1 MAKYSKRSP
10 EAIQEEIAALTTS
23 SLEHIKDYS
32 DSPEER
38 LKLLDFMGNFYQYS
52 LRNQLLIQSQ
62 FPGAA
67 GVGSFGFFKKMGFS
81 VKKGEKGIRIL
92 QPNPQTYFKTKA
104 GETKRLTDA
113 TTEEKKALN
122 RKELKQHTV
131 TYYKLTSVFELSQTT
146 AGPEDY
152 PKLFP
157 NRPCSSEIKD
167 PQLLKE
173 LDLGLRQVADKLN
186 VPINNRENSLFH
198 IQELGSA
205 KGAFITNNHGQK
217 EIFLSHRLSEEERI
231 PTLIH
236 ELAHAALHDPKNL
249 PDKGYWTTENV
260 KSDGASIKDLQA
272 EMVSYVVTKHYGI
285 DTSEEAIRY
294 MASWTKHLSV
304 LDEKEEPAQLQ
315 ILEDI
320 QRTAKQF
327 VETIEASLSQDLS
340 RENLVTKERQEEREG
355 SEPTKQIDPSL
366 EDQFATYYGIAKDPA
381 FSREEISRYAQE
393 TNNLS
398 EKEIRA
404 KLALHRDEKIV
415 DWSYTGEK
423 TSSEIKSYKEDQQL
437 NFRKRVIEGHAF
449 YQVDESIAIM
459 LKPNKDGA
467 SIDFMQFDQVGD
479 VQTYVV
485 GNLEQAAERLASM
498 NASPTFDTPF
508 IQKFLSKDSD
518 QKLNQHILHNQVMRE
533 TYQEETGRSMV

>member
-1 MAKYSKRSP
+1 MAKYSKPSP
-10 EAIQEEIAALTTS
+10 EALQEEIAALTTS
-23 SLEHIKDYS
+23 SLEHVKEYT
-32 DSPEER
+32 DSPEQR

-52 LRNQLLIQSQ
+52 LRNQLLIQCQ
-62 FPGAA
+62 FPGAK

-104 GETKRLTDA
+104 GETKRLNDA
-113 TTEEKKALN
+113 TPDEKKALD

-131 TYYKLTSVFELSQTT
+131 TYYKLTSVFDISQTT

-157 NRPCSSEIKD
+157 NRPFSFEIKD

-173 LDLGLRQVADKLN
+173 LDLGLRQIANKLN
-186 VPINNRENSLFH
+186 VPINDRENSLFH

-205 KGAFITNNHGQK
+205 KGAFISDNQGQK

-249 PDKGYWTTENV
+249 SDQGYWTTENV
-260 KSDGASIKDLQA
+260 NSDGASIKELQA

-285 DTSEEAIRY
+285 DTSEEAIHY
-294 MASWTKHLSV
+294 MASWTKHLST
-304 LDEKEEPAQLQ
+304 LEEKEEPAQLL

-327 VETIEASLSQDLS
+327 VETIEASLSQNLS
-340 RENLVTKERQEEREG
+340 RENLVTNELQEEREL
-355 SEPTKQIDPSL
+355 SEPTVSNVTVL
-366 EDQFATYYGIAKDPA
+366 EEQFATYYGIAEDPT
-381 FSREEISRYAQE
+381 FSKEEISRYAQE
-393 TNNLS
+393 TTTLS

-423 TSSEIKSYKEDQQL
+423 TSSEIKDYKEDQQL
-437 NFRKRVIEGHAF
+437 NFRKRVVDGHAF
-449 YQVDESIAIM
+449 YQVDETIEIM

-485 GNLEQAAERLASM
+485 GNLEQAAEKLASM

>member
-10 EAIQEEIAALTTS
+10 EEIQEEIVALTTS

-62 FPGAA
+62 FPGAS

-104 GETKRLTDA
+104 GETKRLIDA
-113 TTEEKKALN
+113 TPEEKKALD

-131 TYYKLTSVFELSQTT
+131 TYYKLTSVFDISQTT

-157 NRPCSSEIKD
+157 NRPFSFEIKD

-186 VPINNRENSLFH
+186 VPINDRENSLFH

-205 KGAFITNNHGQK
+205 KGAFISDNRGQK

-249 PDKGYWTTENV
+249 PDQGYWTTENV
-260 KSDGASIKDLQA
+260 TSDGASIKELQA

-285 DTSEEAIRY
+285 DTSEEAIHY
-294 MASWTKHLSV
+294 MASWTKHLST
-304 LDEKEEPAQLQ
+304 LEEKEEPAQLL

-327 VETIEASLSQDLS
+327 VETIEASLSQNLS
-340 RENLVTKERQEEREG
+340 RENLVTNELEREP
-355 SEPTKQIDPSL
+355 SEPTVSNVTAL
-366 EDQFATYYGIAKDPA
+366 EEQFATYYGIAKDPA

-393 TNNLS
+393 TTTLS

-423 TSSEIKSYKEDQQL
+423 TSIEIKDYKEEQQL
-437 NFRKRVIEGHAF
+437 NFRKRVVDGHAF
-449 YQVDESIAIM
+449 YQVDETIEIM
-459 LKPNKDGA
+459 LKPNKDGT

-508 IQKFLSKDSD
+508 IQKFLSKDND
-518 QKLNQHILHNQVMRE
+518 QKLNQHILHNQVMRD

>member
-10 EAIQEEIAALTTS
+10 EAIQEEIVALTTS

-62 FPGAA
+62 FPGAT

-104 GETKRLTDA
+104 GETKRLIDA
-113 TTEEKKALN
+113 TPEEKKALD

-131 TYYKLTSVFELSQTT
+131 TYYKLTSVFDISQTT

-157 NRPCSSEIKD
+157 NRPFSFEIKD
-167 PQLLKE
+167 PQLLNE
-173 LDLGLRQVADKLN
+173 LDLGLKQVADKLN
-186 VPINNRENSLFH
+186 VPINDRENSLFH

-205 KGAFITNNHGQK
+205 KGAFISDNQGQK

-249 PDKGYWTTENV
+249 PDQGYWTTENV
-260 KSDGASIKDLQA
+260 TSADASIKELQA

-285 DTSEEAIRY
+285 DTSEEAIHY
-294 MASWTKHLSV
+294 MASWTKHLST
-304 LDEKEEPAQLQ
+304 LEEKEEPAQLL

-327 VETIEASLSQDLS
+327 VETIEASLSQNLS
-340 RENLVTKERQEEREG
+340 RENLVTNELEREP
-355 SEPTKQIDPSL
+355 SEPTVSNVTAL
-366 EDQFATYYGIAKDPA
+366 EEQFATYYGIAKDPA
-381 FSREEISRYAQE
+381 FSREEISHYAQE
-393 TNNLS
+393 TTTLS

-423 TSSEIKSYKEDQQL
+423 TSIEIKDYKEEQQL
-437 NFRKRVIEGHAF
+437 NFRKRVIDGHAF
-449 YQVDESIAIM
+449 YQVDETIEIM
-459 LKPNKDGA
+459 LKPNKDGT

-508 IQKFLSKDSD
+508 IQKFLSKDND
-518 QKLNQHILHNQVMRE
+518 QKLNQHILHNQVMRD

>member
-1 MAKYSKRSP
+1 MNKYSKRSP

-32 DSPEER
+32 DSPQER

-62 FPGAA
+62 FPGAS

-113 TTEEKKALN
+113 TPEEKKALD

-131 TYYKLTSVFELSQTT
+131 TYYKLTSVFDISQTT

-157 NRPCSSEIKD
+157 NRPFSFEIKD

-173 LDLGLRQVADKLN
+173 LDLGLKQVADKLN
-186 VPINNRENSLFH
+186 VPINDRENSLFH

-249 PDKGYWTTENV
+249 PDQGYWTTENV
-260 KSDGASIKDLQA
+260 KSDGASIKELQA

-285 DTSEEAIRY
+285 DTSEEAIHY
-294 MASWTKHLSV
+294 MASWTKHLST
-304 LDEKEEPAQLQ
+304 LEEKEEPAQLL

-327 VETIEASLSQDLS
+327 VETIEASLSQNLS
-340 RENLVTKERQEEREG
+340 RENLVTNELEREP
-355 SEPTKQIDPSL
+355 SEPTVSNVTAL
-366 EDQFATYYGIAKDPA
+366 EEQFATYYGIAKDPT
-381 FSREEISRYAQE
+381 FSREEISHYAQE
-393 TNNLS
+393 TTTLS

-423 TSSEIKSYKEDQQL
+423 TSSEIKDYKEEQQL
-437 NFRKRVIEGHAF
+437 NFRKRVVDGHAF
-449 YQVDESIAIM
+449 YQVDETIEIM
-459 LKPNKDGA
+459 LKPNKDGT

-508 IQKFLSKDSD
+508 IQKFLSKDND
-518 QKLNQHILHNQVMRE
+518 QKLNQHILHNQVMRD

>member
-32 DSPEER
+32 DSPQER

-62 FPGAA
+62 FPGAS

-113 TTEEKKALN
+113 TTEEKKALD

-131 TYYKLTSVFELSQTT
+131 TYYKLTSVFDISQTT

-157 NRPCSSEIKD
+157 NRPFSFEIKD

-173 LDLGLRQVADKLN
+173 LDLGLKQVADKLN
-186 VPINNRENSLFH
+186 VPINDRENSLFH

-249 PDKGYWTTENV
+249 PDQGYWTTENV
-260 KSDGASIKDLQA
+260 KSDGASIKELQA

-285 DTSEEAIRY
+285 DTSEEAIHY
-294 MASWTKHLSV
+294 MASWTKHLST
-304 LDEKEEPAQLQ
+304 LEEKEEPAQLL

-327 VETIEASLSQDLS
+327 VETIEASLSQNLS
-340 RENLVTKERQEEREG
+340 RENLVTNELEREP
-355 SEPTKQIDPSL
+355 SEPTVSNVTAL
-366 EDQFATYYGIAKDPA
+366 EEQFATYYGIAKDPT
-381 FSREEISRYAQE
+381 FSREEISHYAQE
-393 TNNLS
+393 TTTLS

-423 TSSEIKSYKEDQQL
+423 TSSEIKDYKEEQQL
-437 NFRKRVIEGHAF
+437 NFRKRVVDGHAF
-449 YQVDESIAIM
+449 YQVDETIEIM
-459 LKPNKDGA
+459 LKPNKDGT

-508 IQKFLSKDSD
+508 IQKFLSKDND
-518 QKLNQHILHNQVMRE
+518 QKLNQHILHNQVMRD

>member
-1 MAKYSKRSP
+1 M
-10 EAIQEEIAALTTS
+10 
-23 SLEHIKDYS
+23 
-32 DSPEER
+32 
-38 LKLLDFMGNFYQYS
+38 
-52 LRNQLLIQSQ
+52 
-62 FPGAA
+62 
-67 GVGSFGFFKKMGFS
+67 
-81 VKKGEKGIRIL
+81 
-92 QPNPQTYFKTKA
+92 
-104 GETKRLTDA
+104 
-113 TTEEKKALN
+113 
-122 RKELKQHTV
+122 KQHTV
-131 TYYKLTSVFELSQTT
+131 TYYKLTSVFDISQTT

-157 NRPCSSEIKD
+157 NRPFSFEIKD

-186 VPINNRENSLFH
+186 VPINDREDSLFH

-249 PDKGYWTTENV
+249 PELGYWTTENV
-260 KSDGASIKDLQA
+260 TSADASIKELQA
-272 EMVSYVVTKHYGI
+272 EMVSYIVTKHYGI

-327 VETIEASLSQDLS
+327 VETIEASLSQNLS
-340 RENLVTKERQEEREG
+340 RENLLTNERQEEREL
-355 SEPTKQIDPSL
+355 SDPTVSNVIAL
-366 EDQFATYYGIAKDPA
+366 EEQFATHYGIAKDPA
-381 FSREEISRYAQE
+381 FSREEISHYAQE
-393 TNNLS
+393 TTTLS

-423 TSSEIKSYKEDQQL
+423 TSIEIKDYKEEQQL
-437 NFRKRVIEGHAF
+437 NFRKRVVDGHAF
-449 YQVDESIAIM
+449 YQVDETIEIM
-459 LKPNKDGA
+459 LKPNKDGT

-508 IQKFLSKDSD
+508 IQKFLSKDND
-518 QKLNQHILHNQVMRE
+518 QKLNQHILHNQVMRD

>member
-32 DSPEER
+32 DSPQER

-62 FPGAA
+62 FPGAS

-113 TTEEKKALN
+113 TPEEKKALD

-131 TYYKLTSVFELSQTT
+131 TYYKLTSVFDISQTT

-157 NRPCSSEIKD
+157 NRPFSFEIKD

-173 LDLGLRQVADKLN
+173 LDLGLKQVADKLN
-186 VPINNRENSLFH
+186 VPINDRENSLFH

-249 PDKGYWTTENV
+249 PDQGYWTTENV
-260 KSDGASIKDLQA
+260 TSADASIKELQA

-285 DTSEEAIRY
+285 DTSEEAIHY
-294 MASWTKHLSV
+294 MASWTKHLST
-304 LDEKEEPAQLQ
+304 LEEKEEPAQLL

-327 VETIEASLSQDLS
+327 VETIEASLSQNLS
-340 RENLVTKERQEEREG
+340 RENLVTNELEREP
-355 SEPTKQIDPSL
+355 SEPTVSNVTAL
-366 EDQFATYYGIAKDPA
+366 EEQFATYYGIAKDPT
-381 FSREEISRYAQE
+381 FSREEISHYAQE
-393 TNNLS
+393 TTTLS

-423 TSSEIKSYKEDQQL
+423 TSSEIKDYKEEQQL
-437 NFRKRVIEGHAF
+437 NFRKRVVDGHAF
-449 YQVDESIAIM
+449 YQVDETIEIM
-459 LKPNKDGA
+459 LKPNKDGT

-508 IQKFLSKDSD
+508 IQKFLSKDND
-518 QKLNQHILHNQVMRE
+518 QKLNQHILHNQVMRD

>member
-1 MAKYSKRSP
+1 MAKYSKPSP
-10 EAIQEEIAALTTS
+10 EALQEEIAALTTS
-23 SLEHIKDYS
+23 SLEHVKEYTN
-32 DSPEER
+32 SPEQR
-38 LKLLDFMGNFYQYS
+38 LKLFDFMGNFYQYS

-62 FPGAA
+62 FPGAR

-104 GETKRLTDA
+104 GETKRLNDA
-113 TTEEKKALN
+113 TPEEKKALD

-131 TYYKLTSVFELSQTT
+131 TYYKLTSVFDISQTT

-157 NRPCSSEIKD
+157 NRPFSFEIKD

-186 VPINNRENSLFH
+186 VPINDRENSLFH

-205 KGAFITNNHGQK
+205 KGAFISDNQGQK
-217 EIFLSHRLSEEERI
+217 EIFLSHRLSDEERI

-249 PDKGYWTTENV
+249 PDRGYWTTENV
-260 KSDGASIKDLQA
+260 KSDGASIKELQS

-285 DTSEEAIRY
+285 DTSEEAIHY
-294 MASWTKHLSV
+294 MASWTKHLST
-304 LDEKEEPAQLQ
+304 LEEKEEPAQLL

-327 VETIEASLSQDLS
+327 IETIEASLSQNLS
-340 RENLVTKERQEEREG
+340 RENLAAKKVRNELENSGPTTPDLPNPEE
-355 SEPTKQIDPSL
+355 
-366 EDQFATYYGIAKDPA
+366 QFATYYGIAEDPT
-381 FSREEISRYAQE
+381 FSKEEISRYAQE
-393 TNNLS
+393 TTTLS

-423 TSSEIKSYKEDQQL
+423 TSSEIKDYKEDQQL
-437 NFRKRVIEGHAF
+437 NFRKRVVDGHAF
-449 YQVDESIAIM
+449 YQVDETIEIM
-459 LKPNKDGA
+459 LKPSKDGT

-508 IQKFLSKDSD
+508 IQKFLSKEND

>member
-10 EAIQEEIAALTTS
+10 EEIQEEIVALTTS

-62 FPGAA
+62 FPGAS

-104 GETKRLTDA
+104 GETKRLIDA
-113 TTEEKKALN
+113 TPEEKKALD

-131 TYYKLTSVFELSQTT
+131 TYYKLTSVFDISQTT

-157 NRPCSSEIKD
+157 NRPFSFEITD

-186 VPINNRENSLFH
+186 VPINDRENSLFH

-205 KGAFITNNHGQK
+205 KGAFISDNRGQK

-249 PDKGYWTTENV
+249 PDQGYWTTENV
-260 KSDGASIKDLQA
+260 TSDGASIKELQA

-285 DTSEEAIRY
+285 DTSEEAIHY
-294 MASWTKHLSV
+294 MASWTKHLST
-304 LDEKEEPAQLQ
+304 LEEKEEPAQLL

-327 VETIEASLSQDLS
+327 VETIEASLSQNLS
-340 RENLVTKERQEEREG
+340 RENLVTNELEREP
-355 SEPTKQIDPSL
+355 SEPTVSNVTAL
-366 EDQFATYYGIAKDPA
+366 EEQFATYYGIAKDPA
-381 FSREEISRYAQE
+381 FSREEISHYAQE
-393 TNNLS
+393 TTTLS

-423 TSSEIKSYKEDQQL
+423 TSIEIKDYKEEQQL
-437 NFRKRVIEGHAF
+437 NFRKRVVDGHAF
-449 YQVDESIAIM
+449 YQVDETIEIM
-459 LKPNKDGA
+459 LKPNKDGT

-508 IQKFLSKDSD
+508 IQKFLSKDND
-518 QKLNQHILHNQVMRE
+518 QKLNQHILHNQVMRD

>member
-1 MAKYSKRSP
+1 MAKYSKPSP
-10 EAIQEEIAALTTS
+10 EALQAEIAALTTS
-23 SLEHIKDYS
+23 SLEHVKEYT
-32 DSPEER
+32 DSPEQR

-62 FPGAA
+62 FPGAT

-104 GETKRLTDA
+104 GETKRLIDA
-113 TTEEKKALN
+113 TPEEKKALD

-131 TYYKLTSVFELSQTT
+131 TYYKLTSVFDISQTT

-157 NRPCSSEIKD
+157 NRPFSFEIKD

-205 KGAFITNNHGQK
+205 KGAFISDNQGQK

-249 PDKGYWTTENV
+249 PDQGYWTTENV
-260 KSDGASIKDLQA
+260 TSADASIKELQA

-285 DTSEEAIRY
+285 DTSEEAIHY
-294 MASWTKHLSV
+294 MASWTKHLST
-304 LDEKEEPAQLQ
+304 LEEKEEPAQLL

-327 VETIEASLSQDLS
+327 VETIEASLSQNLS
-340 RENLVTKERQEEREG
+340 RENLVTNELEREP
-355 SEPTKQIDPSL
+355 SEPTVSNVTAL
-366 EDQFATYYGIAKDPA
+366 EEQFATYYGIAEDPA
-381 FSREEISRYAQE
+381 FSREEISHYAQE
-393 TNNLS
+393 TTTLS

-404 KLALHRDEKIV
+404 KLALHRDEKIL

-423 TSSEIKSYKEDQQL
+423 TSSEIKDYKEEQQL
-437 NFRKRVIEGHAF
+437 NFRKRVVDGHAF
-449 YQVDESIAIM
+449 YQVDETIEIM
-459 LKPNKDGA
+459 LKPNKDGT

-508 IQKFLSKDSD
+508 IQKFLSKDND
-518 QKLNQHILHNQVMRE
+518 QKLNQHILHNQVMRD

>member
-10 EAIQEEIAALTTS
+10 EEIQEEIVALTTS

-62 FPGAA
+62 FPGAS

-104 GETKRLTDA
+104 GETKRLIDA
-113 TTEEKKALN
+113 TPEEKKALD

-131 TYYKLTSVFELSQTT
+131 TYYKLTSVFDISQTT

-157 NRPCSSEIKD
+157 NRPFSFEIKD

-173 LDLGLRQVADKLN
+173 LDLGLKQVADKLN
-186 VPINNRENSLFH
+186 VPINDRENSLFH

-205 KGAFITNNHGQK
+205 KGAFISDNQGQK

-249 PDKGYWTTENV
+249 PDQGYWTTENV
-260 KSDGASIKDLQA
+260 TSADASIKELQA

-285 DTSEEAIRY
+285 DTSEEAIHY
-294 MASWTKHLSV
+294 MASWTKHLST
-304 LDEKEEPAQLQ
+304 LEEKEEPAQLL

-327 VETIEASLSQDLS
+327 VETIEASLSQNLS
-340 RENLVTKERQEEREG
+340 RENLVTNELEREP
-355 SEPTKQIDPSL
+355 SEPTVSNVTAL
-366 EDQFATYYGIAKDPA
+366 EEQFATYYGIAKDPA
-381 FSREEISRYAQE
+381 FSREEISHYAQE
-393 TNNLS
+393 TTTLS

-423 TSSEIKSYKEDQQL
+423 TSIEIKDYKEEQQL
-437 NFRKRVIEGHAF
+437 NFRKRVIDGHAF
-449 YQVDESIAIM
+449 YQVDETIEIM
-459 LKPNKDGA
+459 LKPNKDGT

-508 IQKFLSKDSD
+508 IQKFLSKDND
-518 QKLNQHILHNQVMRE
+518 QKLNQHILHNQVMRD